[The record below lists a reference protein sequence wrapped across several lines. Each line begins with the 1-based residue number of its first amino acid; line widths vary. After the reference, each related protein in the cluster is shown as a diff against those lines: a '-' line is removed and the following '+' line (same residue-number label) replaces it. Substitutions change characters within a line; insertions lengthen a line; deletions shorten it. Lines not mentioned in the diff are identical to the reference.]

1 MTHKG
6 SENLIPFKPGQSG
19 NPKGRPK
26 GSGITDKLKALLDSE
41 VILKGEKLTMADA
54 IAQVIINKALKADH
68 KFVREILDRTEGK
81 VTDNV
86 KIDGEMK
93 IIQQR
98 FTRAEKPDVDG
109 D

>member
-1 MTHKG
+1 
-6 SENLIPFKPGQSG
+6 
-19 NPKGRPK
+19 
-26 GSGITDKLKALLDSE
+26 
-41 VILKGEKLTMADA
+41 V
-54 IAQVIINKALKADH
+54 VINKALKGDH